1 MCRPILKEILP
12 KPSGTTIKIWWKTDW
27 KRQEVYYSVRLS
39 GKPVAWFLVG
49 FSDHGKYRGS
59 DFCKFDGANVVDGY
73 IGRGLAMETDI
84 QQDCVFYGRNKND
97 GSFRFMKKF
106 QTCDMRD
113 YAVEVGTTQFVVA
126 TGIGDEKYLTE
137 ATVSKEITFAHLLEN
152 EQRESWLSDEIIG
165 EQIVI
170 AASVSTTLTLAV
182 NAVGPLRKFEAN
194 ITKGNEH
201 LVHHMEIYQCENP
214 GHDFQWL
221 YNGDCNSEHK
231 PRETHGCSKV
241 IAAWAFGAGPVVYPP
256 EAGMPLGGP
265 GFYPYLM
272 VEIHYNNVERERDVV
287 DNSGFTITY
296 TDQLRPY
303 DAGILELGLIY
314 SDANS
319 IPPRQSAFPITGYCV
334 ADCTQNFP
342 PEGINIFATQLHAH
356 LTGRKLWTSHYRNG
370 VKIGEVNRE
379 NHYSPHWQH
388 VNMLGRPI
396 NVLPGD
402 VLTTTC
408 VFETLDKK
416 DFTWGGYGI
425 EDEMCVNYIH
435 YYPASEVEVC
445 KSAIDNSTLRA
456 FFEQMGVNPTMEI
469 SEMYKAAKWSRER
482 YSNLQE
488 LFNVGDLNMHCLQ
501 HDGDP
506 FPNHPSGWQH
516 VPQPEIRVGPFDIVR
531 PPFECPAIND

>member
-1 MCRPILKEILP
+1 

-137 ATVSKEITFAHLLEN
+137 AT
-152 EQRESWLSDEIIG
+152 
-165 EQIVI
+165 
-170 AASVSTTLTLAV
+170 
-182 NAVGPLRKFEAN
+182 FEAN

-396 NVLPGD
+396 NVLPG
-402 VLTTTC
+402 
-408 VFETLDKK
+408 
-416 DFTWGGYGI
+416 GYGI